1 MRSTYEIPKLSLA
14 ERDRRWA
21 NVRARMAQKKLDCLV
36 LTGWPVMYDF
46 NVANA
51 RYLCPV
57 GGNSTHNILVF
68 PIDLDPTCFVFS
80 AVGLDYWFAVQDWV
94 KDVRPR
100 RGPWGDT
107 VVERLKELGLARGT
121 IGLDGLAGPLDPDGW
136 LPASMYERMKAG
148 LPDARFV
155 AIDDLMEMA
164 RAIKSAEEI
173 GVLKQAAGLGDAML
187 ARCNEAAR
195 PGVKECSVYAE
206 MRAVMLAGG
215 GEEPTLFLWA
225 SDPQPLAHPFFY
237 PSQRPLAKGDLI
249 LTEIHPKYGGYCT
262 HVERT
267 FSLGEP
273 HLKYRTIYDGCI
285 EAYRTGLSLFGP
297 GQKMSEAMEAVKD
310 AILTRGL
317 GMCETGIH
325 GHGLGSLEYPRYR
338 HHAIRA
344 DQNAIEAIGD
354 ELKPGM
360 VFAFNIDLFD
370 PKWKNGETGCV
381 FAETVLITETGA
393 ERMHTYSLD
402 LQTLPT

>member
-1 MRSTYEIPKLSLA
+1 MRTLYEVPRLSLA

-21 NVRARMAQKKLDCLV
+21 AVRRRMAEQRLDCLV

-68 PIDLDPTCFVFS
+68 PIDREPTCFVFS

-100 RGPWGDT
+100 TGPWGDM
-107 VVERLKELGLARGT
+107 VVARLKELGLTRGN

-136 LPASMYERMKAG
+136 LPHSMYERMRNG
-148 LPDARFV
+148 LPAANLA
-155 AIDDLMEMA
+155 AIDDLMEMV
-164 RAIKSAEEI
+164 RAVKSVEEI
-173 GVLKQAAGLGDAML
+173 AVLRKAASLGDAML
-187 ARCNEAAR
+187 ARCRDTAR
-195 PGVKECSVYAE
+195 AGAKECAVYAG
-206 MRAVMLAGG
+206 MREAMLAGG

-237 PSQRPLAKGDLI
+237 PSERSLAPGDLI

-273 HLKYRTIYDGCI
+273 DPHYRAIYDGCL
-285 EAYRTGLSLFGP
+285 EAFSTGLSLFGP
-297 GQKMSEAMEAVKD
+297 GRKMSTAMEAVKD
-310 AILTRGL
+310 AILARGL

-344 DQNAIEAIGD
+344 DQGAIKAIGD
-354 ELKPGM
+354 ELKDGM

-370 PKWKNGETGCV
+370 PKWKNGDTGCV
-381 FAETVLITETGA
+381 FAETVLITATGA
-393 ERMHTYSLD
+393 ERMHSYPMD
-402 LQTLPT
+402 LQVLPQ